1 MKLELP
7 EEALEFGSSAEKA
20 FAGLGGVDMARRSEQ
35 EPDLRHR
42 VVAGVLDELG
52 IADLE
57 PRNDLDTAVAAGELC
72 RVAGRNSLPYPV
84 VAVLLAD
91 AERVPLALTADPNRA
106 RVDHGDLFPEWRVAT
121 VDGAARRARS
131 AGASRL
137 GSKLGPFVCDLDIAG
152 PAETRPIADVDL
164 HLTLTAWRI
173 LGAAERAVELA
184 VEHVRGRRQFGQA
197 LAAFQA
203 VQFQLADA
211 AVAVDGLRELCH
223 FTLWRLWSAE
233 AGSAHADALAVRLH
247 AIDAARAVLRTGQQ
261 LHGAAGVCDEY
272 DISIL
277 TRHVQPDMRLP
288 FGAERTAGELVTA
301 IGRHGFTSLFPH
313 GGSA

>member
-7 EEALEFGSSAEKA
+7 EEAVEFGTTAEKA
-20 FAGLGGVDMARRSEQ
+20 FAGLGGVDMARRAEV

-52 IADLE
+52 IADLD
-57 PRNDLDTAVAAGELC
+57 PRSDLDSAVAAGELC

-91 AERVPLALTADPNRA
+91 TERVPLALTADPDRA
-106 RVDHGDLFPEWRVAT
+106 RVDHGDLFPVWRVAT
-121 VDGAARRARS
+121 VDAAVRRAQS
-131 AGASRL
+131 AGIGRF
-137 GSKLGPFVCDLDIAG
+137 GSKLGTFVCDLDLAS
-152 PAETRPIADVDL
+152 PAETRPIGDIDL

-173 LGAAERAVELA
+173 LGTVERAVELA
-184 VEHVRGRRQFGQA
+184 VEHVRGRHQFGQA
-197 LAAFQA
+197 LAVFQA

-223 FTLWRLWSAE
+223 FTLWRLWAAE
-233 AGSAHADALAVRLH
+233 AGPAHADALAVRLH
-247 AIDAARAVLRTGQQ
+247 AIDVARAVLRTCQQ

-277 TRHVQPDMRLP
+277 TRHVQSDLRLP
-288 FGAERTAGELVTA
+288 FGAEHTAAELVTA
-301 IGRHGFTSLFPH
+301 IGQHGFDSLFPH